1 MNKVISAKLDA
12 DMRSQSEKAHQV
24 MIVDDDPVFRRITSA
39 FLTRNGYRVS
49 EAENGI
55 EALKALRTDVPD
67 LLLCDLDMPILN
79 GIELVEE
86 LVSQYPSL
94 PLMVI
99 SSTSDMKEVAKAIR
113 LGIKEFIAKPIVDYQ
128 QLTGAIESII
138 DKSHDLYSQQ
148 PSFGH
153 HFFPPET
160 SEERVTEER
169 ELHWHLNQL
178 QENPAQARDLLRAL
192 MPEQDS
198 RQGHWHCSYRL
209 LQTTE
214 TLPLVFDYRWLMK
227 GQFAFYLLDADT
239 EGDHGVVS
247 ALLIRTLFDDYLR
260 KAEMGGVILKDLAS
274 QVEAGIIAYRYAPPI
289 NALFGLADFTT
300 GLIRFLPAGLS
311 GLWDC
316 DQRRHVLPSSM
327 SLGSKAL
334 ATFNEVELPIGDLGQ
349 LMMGNTGKSN
359 FDFTLRS
366 RRV

>member
-1 MNKVISAKLDA
+1 MNKMVSAKVDA
-12 DMRSQSEKAHQV
+12 NNNCQPEKAYQI

-55 EALKALRTDVPD
+55 DALKALRTQVPD
-67 LLLCDLDMPILN
+67 LLLCDLDMPFLN

-86 LVSQYPSL
+86 LTQQYPSL

-99 SSTSDMKEVAKAIR
+99 SSTSDMKEVANAIR
-113 LGIKEFIAKPIVDYQ
+113 LGIKEFVAKPVADYQ
-128 QLTGAIESII
+128 QLLGSIEAVI
-138 DKSHDLYSQQ
+138 DKSHDVYTQQ
-148 PSFGH
+148 QAFGA

-160 SEERVTEER
+160 SEERVTEEQ

-192 MPEQDS
+192 LPEQDS
-198 RQGHWHCSYRL
+198 SQGNWHCSYRL

-214 TLPLVFDYRWLMK
+214 TMPFVFDYRWLMQ
-227 GQFAFYLLDADT
+227 GQFAFYLLDSDT
-239 EGDHGVVS
+239 EQDHGVVS

-260 KAEMGGVILKDLAS
+260 KAYLGTVVLKDLVR
-274 QVEAGIIAYRYAPPI
+274 QVEAGIASYRYAPPI
-289 NALFGLADFTT
+289 KAMFGLADFTT
-300 GLIRFLPAGLS
+300 GSIRFLPAGLS
-311 GLWDC
+311 ALWDC
-316 DQRRHVLPSSM
+316 GSERHVLRCCGI
-327 SLGSKAL
+327 LGGETAPTL
-334 ATFNEVELPIGDLGQ
+334 DEIELPIGHLGQ
-349 LMMGNTGKSN
+349 LMMGATGKSN